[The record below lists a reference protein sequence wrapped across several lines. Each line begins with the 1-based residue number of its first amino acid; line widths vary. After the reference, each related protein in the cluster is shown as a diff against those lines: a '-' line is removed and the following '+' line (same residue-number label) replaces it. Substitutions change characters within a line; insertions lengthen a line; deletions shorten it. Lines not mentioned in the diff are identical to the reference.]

1 MLLAG
6 SRAPAA
12 RPGNASAFG
21 NTYADDYPMQDDNY
35 SGQVSAQVAYDHS
48 HRFWSDTLGRAVEQ
62 SNMRAIVADL
72 LWRYFEHFHDRLNNT
87 QRHEIWMD
95 GFLGQGGASR
105 YRLPVR
111 IDQAL
116 PSDHL
121 ATAVLNWPA
130 AVSARI
136 SGDMDGCKSRIHNCR
151 AWASMASSGAF
162 LAALHLRPTF
172 DVLWTTSVQPGNSEN
187 LRVRP
192 HIEHE
197 LVIAVLTT
205 GPVGFGDALPQ
216 PGFAGTN
223 VSRLLQA
230 SRRDGIILKPAHPA
244 LRLGI
249 RRDSCRQAASGDTP
263 LGACPEIWA
272 APCVPAREANS
283 SHDRRANSFVRVQ
296 RPSGAEED
304 ADARWWY
311 TLLATDVEA
320 AWNIKLRPQQL
331 FPVPPA
337 SLPFVVSRFGRRCES
352 GAPASTCLTA
362 WSAAVPLE
370 VATSPCNGTAGG
382 CRNWNLLHVAPV
394 LAGGWCLVGEQAK
407 IVALSPQRVLVAA
420 PRNATEDEDVSD
432 ALHEDEL
439 SAGGSGLSFT
449 IIGAAQEVVCITVVR
464 PGAVLAGE
472 TSPSRLVAAMA
483 GSVVQVDVTLPAS
496 GRVGV
501 RCGGGG
507 AAAGAGCYVV
517 PQGVGPASL

>member
-1 MLLAG
+1 
-6 SRAPAA
+6 
-12 RPGNASAFG
+12 
-21 NTYADDYPMQDDNY
+21 
-35 SGQVSAQVAYDHS
+35 
-48 HRFWSDTLGRAVEQ
+48 
-62 SNMRAIVADL
+62 
-72 LWRYFEHFHDRLNNT
+72 
-87 QRHEIWMD
+87 
-95 GFLGQGGASR
+95 
-105 YRLPVR
+105 
-111 IDQAL
+111 
-116 PSDHL
+116 
-121 ATAVLNWPA
+121 
-130 AVSARI
+130 
-136 SGDMDGCKSRIHNCR
+136 
-151 AWASMASSGAF
+151 MASSGAF

-197 LVIAVLTT
+197 LIIAVLTT

-223 VSRLLQA
+223 VTRLLQA

-320 AWNIKLRPQQL
+320 AWNLKLRPQQL

-394 LAGGWCLVGEQAK
+394 LAGGWCIVGEQAK

-464 PGAVLAGE
+464 PAAALAGE
-472 TSPSRLVAAMA
+472 ASATRLAAAMA
-483 GSVVQVDVTLPAS
+483 GSVVLVNVTLPAS
-496 GRVGV
+496 GRVRV
-501 RCGGGG
+501 RCGGGAT
-507 AAAGAGCYVV
+507 AASASCYVAV
-517 PQGVGPASL
+517 PQGAGPAGM